1 MQHRVATS
9 IVQPQPHAGVARH
22 SGGLTRGRATGIA
35 AGLACVAIAAAGC
48 STVTSQ
54 AKNSQGV
61 RLFQQ
66 GAYPQAAAEFQKA
79 IAANPD
85 SADGYYNLAAS
96 LHKTGAIHNRPADLQ
111 QAEVL
116 YNQCLE
122 RNPDHLECYRGLAVL
137 LTETSRRDAAFRLL
151 NNWDR
156 ASPANPD
163 PKIELA
169 RLLEESGQPE
179 QAKAQLVAALTADP
193 NNARAF
199 TALGRLRDQSGEYQ
213 QALADYQRSL
223 QLNRFQPDVT
233 ARVAALNAALGGA
246 ATGVPPVQPPGRMAN
261 QWRPSVRY

>member
-1 MQHRVATS
+1 MPHRVKLSDALPSLGSGHRTTLLALA
-9 IVQPQPHAGVARH
+9 VVVALG
-22 SGGLTRGRATGIA
+22 S
-35 AGLACVAIAAAGC
+35 AGC
-48 STVTSQ
+48 NTVTSQ
-54 AKNSQGV
+54 AKNSAGV

-66 GAYPQAAAEFQKA
+66 GAYPQAAAEFQQA

-96 LHKTGAIHNRPADLQ
+96 LHKTGVIHNRPDDLR

-122 RNPDHLECYRGLAVL
+122 RDSDHLECYRGLAVL

-156 ASPANPD
+156 SSPQNPN

-169 RLLEESGQPE
+169 RLLEESGQPD

-199 TALGRLRDQSGEYQ
+199 TALGRLRDQAGEYR

-223 QLNRFQPDVT
+223 ELNQYQPEVT
-233 ARVAALNAALGGA
+233 TRVAALNAALGT
-246 ATGVPPVQPPGRMAN
+246 ATPGPMVQPPSRLAN
-261 QWRPSVRY
+261 QWQSSVRY